1 MEGMGERE
9 VRRTVCRRSGG
20 GRGRGGMERGIWCW
34 GGGCIFPLRD
44 LAAYDLS
51 HSSLPSFCTSLPL
64 PKARVGLHAS
74 ASCFHPLSLALPLTL
89 SPPTPPLLSP
99 PSFDALFP
107 SLPGRVASS
116 RPAAAKW
123 GPTSVWPPSQ
133 EYAERAPRATVKYR
147 LGVTLPG
154 PRRLCSLRESVQA
167 GT

>member
-1 MEGMGERE
+1 MQEEWGRERE
-9 VRRTVCRRSGG
+9 GWDGKGNMVVGRELYISLERS
-20 GRGRGGMERGIWCW
+20 C
-34 GGGCIFPLRD
+34 
-44 LAAYDLS
+44 AYDLS